1 MPTYDSNFNPPAPV
15 AEVMI
20 AHPVTGD
27 ESGPL
32 RGKLDTGADVTV
44 IPERL
49 VGQLNLTPKGE
60 IWTRG
65 YDGTYAQRHIYYVRM
80 TVENF
85 LVMSARCIATARN
98 DVLLGRNVL
107 NRFFITLDGK
117 RQTFSLT
124 E

>member
-1 MPTYDSNFNPPAPV
+1 MPAYDSSLNPPAPV
-15 AEVMI
+15 ADVTV

-27 ESGPL
+27 ESSEL

-49 VGQLNLTPKGE
+49 VGQLSLTPKGQL
-60 IWTRG
+60 WTRG
-65 YDGTYAQRHIYYVRM
+65 YDGTYSQRQVYYVRM
-80 TVENF
+80 SVEGL
-85 LVMSARCIATARN
+85 LVASVRCIATPRS
-98 DVLLGRNVL
+98 DVLLGRNIL

-117 RQTFSLT
+117 RQTFELT

>member
-1 MPTYDSNFNPPAPV
+1 MTPTSIRPRRSQRV
-15 AEVMI
+15 

-44 IPERL
+44 IPERWSP
-49 VGQLNLTPKGE
+49 NLTSLPKETCGHAVMMAL
-60 IWTRG
+60 THS
-65 YDGTYAQRHIYYVRM
+65 ALSVRM
-80 TVENF
+80 TVEGL
-85 LVMSARCIATARN
+85 LVASARCIATARN

-107 NRFFITLDGK
+107 NCFFITLDGK
-117 RQTFSLT
+117 RQTFSLA

>member
-1 MPTYDSNFNPPAPV
+1 MPAYDASFNPPAPV
-15 AEVMI
+15 AEVVL

-27 ESGPL
+27 DSGVL

-49 VGQLNLTPKGE
+49 LAHLNLTPKGE
-60 IWTRG
+60 VWTRG
-65 YDGTYAQRHIYYVRM
+65 YDGTYTLRPVYYVQM
-80 TVENF
+80 TVEGF
-85 LVMSARCIATARN
+85 LVASVRCIAAARS
-98 DVLLGRNVL
+98 DVLLGRNIL